1 MSTIN
6 QADVHKV
13 NEWLKADSANILD
26 IRDPMSFAMGHIPT
40 ATNLNEETTEEYFNT
55 LDKEKTLVVCCY
67 HGISSQ
73 GAAAQFM
80 QMGFKDVHSMIG
92 GFEAWQQTYPFD
104 R

>member
-1 MSTIN
+1 MTTIN
-6 QADVHKV
+6 QIDIETVHQHV
-13 NEWLKADSANILD
+13 ENDTANVLD
-26 IRDPMSFAMGHIPT
+26 IRDPMTFAMGHIPKS
-40 ATNLNEETTEEYFNT
+40 TNLTQENSEQCLTS

-92 GFEAWQQTYPFD
+92 GFEAWQHAYPSD

>member
-1 MSTIN
+1 MPTIN

-13 NEWLKADSANILD
+13 NAWLQEGSANILD
-26 IRDPMSFAMGHIPT
+26 IRDPMSYAMGHIPQ
-40 ATNLNEETTEEYFNT
+40 ATNLTDENAEDYFNQA
-55 LDKEKTLVVCCY
+55 DKEKTLVVCCY

-73 GAAAQFM
+73 GAAAQFAE
-80 QMGFKDVHSMIG
+80 MGFKDVHSMIG

>member
-1 MSTIN
+1 M
-6 QADVHKV
+6 AD
-13 NEWLKADSANILD
+13 
-26 IRDPMSFAMGHIPT
+26 
-40 ATNLNEETTEEYFNT
+40 
-55 LDKEKTLVVCCY
+55 
-67 HGISSQ
+67 GISSQ